1 MHQDH
6 DLIVIGRITGIYG
19 VKGWVKVF
27 SHTQP
32 KENILN
38 YSPWLL
44 KQGGE
49 WQSVTVEAGQQ
60 HGKGLIAKLDHCG
73 DRDQAAVMIGSDIA
87 IRQEQ
92 LATLDDNEYYW
103 ADLIGLEV
111 FNEQQDLLGKVVRLM
126 ETGAN
131 DVLVVEGQKE
141 TLIPFAQPEIIKS
154 VDLAAGKII
163 ADWEADY

>member
-6 DLIVIGRITGIYG
+6 DLIVIGRIAGIYG

-27 SHTQP
+27 SYTQP

-44 KQGGE
+44 KQEVE
-49 WQSVTVEAGQQ
+49 WQSVTVEVGQQ
-60 HGKGLIAKLDHCG
+60 HGKGIIAKLDCCD
-73 DRDQAAVMIGSDIA
+73 DRDQAAAMLGTDIA
-87 IRQEQ
+87 IRHEQ
-92 LATLDDNEYYW
+92 LARLGPQEYYW

-111 FNEQQDLLGKVVRLM
+111 FNEQQDQLGTVVRLM

-141 TLIPFAQPEIIKS
+141 TLIPFAQPQIIKS

-163 ADWEADY
+163 ADWKAEY